1 MKRDG
6 LLKDTV
12 VLILGDHARHEKV
25 GQSEFERQAGHFM
38 TPLFVWVDD
47 SLRTSGGYQPRT
59 VTTVASQVDILPT
72 ILGLNG
78 AAPRLT
84 ASLGRDLSCL
94 LHSDCAEGNVAFLS
108 SVYDDLIGLADA
120 DGLLLYSLRSRTVR
134 RADLD
139 LNEPA
144 VILDPENP
152 AVAHR
157 YRRLL
162 ALYVAANTILNQ
174 NKIWSWKEFGS
185 KP

>member
-47 SLRTSGGYQPRT
+47 SLRTPGGYQPRT

-94 LHSDCAEGNVAFLS
+94 LQSDCAEENVAFLS

-144 VILDPENP
+144 VVLDPENP

-162 ALYVAANTILNQ
+162 GLYVAANTILNQ